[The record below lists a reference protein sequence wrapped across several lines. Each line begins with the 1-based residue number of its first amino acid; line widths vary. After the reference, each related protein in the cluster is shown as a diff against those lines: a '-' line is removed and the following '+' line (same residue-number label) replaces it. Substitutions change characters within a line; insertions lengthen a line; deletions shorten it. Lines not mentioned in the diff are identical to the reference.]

1 MASRPLDDLSERLRL
16 HCFNHGKH
24 VRQRNVALNV
34 MGSREDVATIGTPL
48 EQSSNLRPDLLGRP
62 EWQRPLRRQAAVKAQ
77 PPMIRK
83 QQTINVHHLGLERVV
98 AAHSG
103 VDQVFE
109 ELIHI
114 AIRVDHDVL
123 ARFSD
128 DAVHPPEVR
137 KDHLAPEGPSHL
149 ETALLPPV
157 VSEVHGIDVVP
168 EGFVDLGDVVVGD
181 GSKQL
186 MDKSGMIVKVQ
197 HEVLHAAKSPA
208 SLIKGEANL
217 EDTEAIRK
225 LINSCRDLGEEARV
239 QGIREPIPGHVRVR
253 KNAALDDANVLV
265 DAAIPH
271 DSEYVLHAIV
281 TEIVKEADVTSQ
293 LEEMVLYSGLD
304 GVRSVMQSQS
314 LAGFLG
320 EPNCCLLYTS

>member
-1 MASRPLDDLSERLRL
+1 M
-16 HCFNHGKH
+16 C
-24 VRQRNVALNV
+24 
-34 MGSREDVATIGTPL
+34 
-48 EQSSNLRPDLLGRP
+48 
-62 EWQRPLRRQAAVKAQ
+62 
-77 PPMIRK
+77 IRD
-83 QQTINVHHLGLERVV
+83 R
-98 AAHSG
+98 
-103 VDQVFE
+103 
-109 ELIHI
+109 LIHI

-137 KDHLAPEGPSHL
+137 QDHLAPEGPSHL

-157 VSEVHGIDVVP
+157 VSKVHGIDVVP
-168 EGFVDLGDVVVGD
+168 KGFVDLGDVVVGD

-197 HEVLHAAKSPA
+197 HEVLHAAKGPA

-253 KNAALDDANVLV
+253 KNAALDDANVLSL
-265 DAAIPH
+265 IH
-271 DSEYVLHAIV
+271 ISEP
-281 TEIVKEADVTSQ
+281 T
-293 LEEMVLYSGLD
+293 
-304 GVRSVMQSQS
+304 R
-314 LAGFLG
+314 LG
-320 EPNCCLLYTS
+320 MI